1 MWNKIKPVLEFIA
14 DFLALAS
21 IFFIMYVLWIIT
33 PAQEGL
39 MTDLIGFIEDLEMLD
54 ALDPV
59 AREAHLE
66 YLINQYKKK
75 LADEEKEME
84 KQFSLVLQEKK
95 VDHHCRRW
103 YSQYIG

>member
-21 IFFIMYVLWIIT
+21 IFFMMYVLWIIT

-39 MTDLIGFIEDLEMLD
+39 MQELIGFIEDLEMLD

-59 AREAHLE
+59 GKEAHIE
-66 YLINQYKKK
+66 YLLGKYRKD
-75 LADEEKEME
+75 LADAEAEME
-84 KQFSLVLQEKK
+84 KQFSLEF
-95 VDHHCRRW
+95 
-103 YSQYIG
+103 